1 MMSRTM
7 LMRGLRAVQPRGMLP
22 VGMRS
27 FATTYT
33 KSHEWISVDGDKAT
47 IGITNF
53 AQDAL
58 GEIVFVDLPDG
69 GSTHAGKSTIVT
81 LESVK
86 AVGEVYSPA
95 DVEVV
100 EVNSNLESNPGL
112 VNESPEKDG
121 WLVKVKL
128 TGDLP
133 TMLSKAEYDAHVAAE
148 GAGDH

>member
-7 LMRGLRAVQPRGMLP
+7 LMRGLRAVQPRGMFP

-33 KSHEWISVDGDKAT
+33 KSH
-47 IGITNF
+47 
-53 AQDAL
+53 L